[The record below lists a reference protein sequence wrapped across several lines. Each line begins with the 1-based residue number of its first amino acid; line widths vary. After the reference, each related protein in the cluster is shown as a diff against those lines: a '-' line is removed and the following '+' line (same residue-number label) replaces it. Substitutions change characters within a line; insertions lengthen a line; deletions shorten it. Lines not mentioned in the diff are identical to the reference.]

1 MKKVSKKLA
10 HVKYLLYLCSRFS
23 RSLSSYMRQNSVLTV
38 NTRMCS
44 LSPRI
49 KILGDPN
56 MNDQRIHI
64 IKTAGE
70 LFFRLG
76 IRSVSIDDICR
87 ELGMSKKTFYVY
99 FESKDALIEQMLQ
112 ANIDYMSGKMKNL
125 LELRDFR
132 QLVKVFLKRQEAEKN
147 DVRRVPQLVYDLKKY
162 YPRLFADFQT
172 KCFETQKKYIMQYL
186 EQGVAQGL
194 VRANLNIELTAV
206 LFAKIHSDA
215 IRDFEI
221 IEGHNHN
228 MHQLA
233 HTAMDVFVRGVLSE
247 EGMKLFGNK

>member
-1 MKKVSKKLA
+1 MSE
-10 HVKYLLYLCSRFS
+10 
-23 RSLSSYMRQNSVLTV
+23 
-38 NTRMCS
+38 
-44 LSPRI
+44 
-49 KILGDPN
+49 
-56 MNDQRIHI
+56 DQRKHI

-70 LFFRLG
+70 MFFRLG
-76 IRSVSIDDICR
+76 IRSVSVDDICR

-162 YPRLFADFQT
+162 YPRLFADFQI
-172 KCFETQKKYIMQYL
+172 KCFETQKNYIMQYL

-215 IRDFEI
+215 INDFEI
-221 IEGHNHN
+221 IEGHGHN
-228 MHQLA
+228 MHQLG

-247 EGMKLFGNK
+247 EGMKLFEN

>member
-1 MKKVSKKLA
+1 MLKSESSK
-10 HVKYLLYLCSRFS
+10 
-23 RSLSSYMRQNSVLTV
+23 
-38 NTRMCS
+38 
-44 LSPRI
+44 
-49 KILGDPN
+49 
-56 MNDQRIHI
+56 I

-70 LFFRLG
+70 MFFRLG

-99 FESKDALIEQMLQ
+99 FESKDALIEQLLQ
-112 ANIDYMSGKMKNL
+112 ANLDYIAGKMQ
-125 LELRDFR
+125 ELVALNDFR
-132 QLVKVFLKRQEAEKN
+132 QLVKVFIRRQEAEKN

-162 YPRLFADFQT
+162 YPRQFSDFQL

-186 EQGVAQGL
+186 ELGVAQGL
-194 VRANLNIELTAV
+194 VRANLNIELTAI

-221 IEGHNHN
+221 IEAHNHN

-233 HTAMDVFVRGVLSE
+233 HTAMDVLVRGVLSE
-247 EGMKLFGNK
+247 EGMKIYNQ

>member
-1 MKKVSKKLA
+1 MS
-10 HVKYLLYLCSRFS
+10 
-23 RSLSSYMRQNSVLTV
+23 Q
-38 NTRMCS
+38 
-44 LSPRI
+44 
-49 KILGDPN
+49 
-56 MNDQRIHI
+56 DQKRNI
-64 IKTAGE
+64 IKTAGD

-87 ELGMSKKTFYVY
+87 ELGISKKTFYVY
-99 FESKDALIEQMLQ
+99 FESKDELIEQLLQ
-112 ANIDYMSGKMKNL
+112 ANLDYIAGKMEDLVKL
-125 LELRDFR
+125 QDFK
-132 QLVKVFLKRQEAEKN
+132 QLVKVFIKRQQAEKN

-162 YPRLFADFQT
+162 YPRQFADFQQ
-172 KCFETQKKYIMQYL
+172 KCFETQKNYIMRYL
-186 EQGVAQGL
+186 EQGLKDGY
-194 VRANLNIELTAV
+194 VRADLNIELTAV

-247 EGMKLFGNK
+247 KGLKLFESE

>member
-1 MKKVSKKLA
+1 
-10 HVKYLLYLCSRFS
+10 
-23 RSLSSYMRQNSVLTV
+23 
-38 NTRMCS
+38 
-44 LSPRI
+44 
-49 KILGDPN
+49 
-56 MNDQRIHI
+56 
-64 IKTAGE
+64 
-70 LFFRLG
+70 
-76 IRSVSIDDICR
+76 
-87 ELGMSKKTFYVY
+87 
-99 FESKDALIEQMLQ
+99 
-112 ANIDYMSGKMKNL
+112 
-125 LELRDFR
+125 
-132 QLVKVFLKRQEAEKN
+132 
-147 DVRRVPQLVYDLKKY
+147 
-162 YPRLFADFQT
+162 
-172 KCFETQKKYIMQYL
+172 MQYL

>member
-10 HVKYLLYLCSRFS
+10 HVKKKQYLCRRFW
-23 RSLSSYMRQNSVLTV
+23 
-38 NTRMCS
+38 
-44 LSPRI
+44 
-49 KILGDPN
+49 KN
-56 MNDQRIHI
+56 MSEDQRAHI

-99 FESKDALIEQMLQ
+99 FESKDELIEQMLD
-112 ANIDYMSGKMKNL
+112 ANLAYISGKMNDLFL
-125 LELRDFR
+125 LQDFR
-132 QLVKVFLKRQEAEKN
+132 QLVKVFIKRQEAEKN

-162 YPRLFADFQT
+162 YPRQFADFQL
-172 KCFETQKKYIMQYL
+172 KCFETQKGFIMRYL
-186 EQGVAQGL
+186 ELGVAQGL

-221 IEGHNHN
+221 IEAHNHN

-233 HTAMDVFVRGVLSE
+233 HTAMDVFVRGILSE
-247 EGMKLFGNK
+247 EGMKLFEEKKSE

>member
-1 MKKVSKKLA
+1 MA
-10 HVKYLLYLCSRFS
+10 EE
-23 RSLSSYMRQNSVLTV
+23 
-38 NTRMCS
+38 
-44 LSPRI
+44 
-49 KILGDPN
+49 
-56 MNDQRIHI
+56 QRRNI
-64 IKTAGE
+64 IKTAGD

-99 FESKDALIEQMLQ
+99 FCSKDELIEQMLQ
-112 ANIDYMSGKMKNL
+112 ANIDYMSGKMQEL

-132 QLVKVFLKRQEAEKN
+132 QVVKRFIKHQEAEKN

-162 YPRLFADFQT
+162 YPRQFADFQT
-172 KCFETQKKYIMQYL
+172 RCFETQKNYIIRYL
-186 EQGVAQGL
+186 ELGAAQGL

-221 IEGHNHN
+221 IEAHNHN

-233 HTAMDVFVRGVLSE
+233 HTALDVFVRGVLSD
-247 EGMKLFGNK
+247 EGLKLFNEK